1 MPLIQRELDEFR
13 KHWNSHHITA
23 SRGDCL
29 GGIPDD
35 LYEMPHH
42 HGRRIQYI
50 FAVPL
55 IITAEAFHIAIL
67 YQFVCLFSPLGVFSQ
82 QEPLTT

>member
-1 MPLIQRELDEFR
+1 MPLIQREFDEFR

-23 SRGDCL
+23 SRGDSL
-29 GGIPDD
+29 RGIP
-35 LYEMPHH
+35 YEMPHH

-55 IITAEAFHIAIL
+55 IIIAEVFHIAIL
-67 YQFVCLFSPLGVFSQ
+67 YQFVCLFSPRGFFHNRNH
-82 QEPLTT
+82 